1 MTISK
6 QSTKSISS
14 SKKNNWL
21 SFLQEGKKN
30 VDPWMFYFFLIFSII
45 TIIFYAIWRFDDPT
59 WLNGFDNIGGP
70 VVLVILLVYGII
82 TAFVE
87 KNISTDRKFVVTNA
101 LCGSIDA
108 IVFTSFIYI
117 LGGLC
122 LSIILQMSG
131 HNILST
137 LYELIN
143 PYWFFGIM
151 IALIIGYYVSAKLGA
166 NIRKFTY
173 DMYTIW
179 AGPIF
184 RILLTLS
191 IWLFFYGSILSFAGS
206 KSDNKNEWAAILFI
220 VFASII
226 ILILSYFTFD
236 SGGKIEIMVERMINY
251 LQRPL
256 SHFCKD
262 LDKREKEVVKMLNK
276 EKLTGKKSL
285 FNSGKDSNFIKQ
297 LLNNISDF
305 LKYMIGHPD
314 TIDKKMEA
322 AENKKKI
329 REDQDEKQKTAH
341 IT

>member
-1 MTISK
+1 
-6 QSTKSISS
+6 
-14 SKKNNWL
+14 
-21 SFLQEGKKN
+21 
-30 VDPWMFYFFLIFSII
+30 
-45 TIIFYAIWRFDDPT
+45 
-59 WLNGFDNIGGP
+59 
-70 VVLVILLVYGII
+70 
-82 TAFVE
+82 
-87 KNISTDRKFVVTNA
+87 
-101 LCGSIDA
+101 
-108 IVFTSFIYI
+108 
-117 LGGLC
+117 
-122 LSIILQMSG
+122 
-131 HNILST
+131 
-137 LYELIN
+137 
-143 PYWFFGIM
+143 
-151 IALIIGYYVSAKLGA
+151 
-166 NIRKFTY
+166 
-173 DMYTIW
+173 
-179 AGPIF
+179 
-184 RILLTLS
+184 
-191 IWLFFYGSILSFAGS
+191 
-206 KSDNKNEWAAILFI
+206 LFI

-262 LDKREKEVVKMLNK
+262 LDKREKEVVKMLNKENKENK